1 MPLASVLAQLH
12 TALDRPRRPRPRNR
26 HVVDDDQGV
35 DIEVTARDGQ
45 GVLRTIRGKLGNFS
59 VGDDGWKPGAWVT
72 TIEAP
77 WPSGYDLVKELRALL
92 PRDVPVNARGEGE
105 RKHFPRAAFDLC
117 FGWFR
122 GA

>member
-1 MPLASVLAQLH
+1 MRPLAEQVSAHIQSQKPEIRTNPKRQPEYMPLASVLAQLH

-77 WPSGYDLVKELRALL
+77 WP
-92 PRDVPVNARGEGE
+92 
-105 RKHFPRAAFDLC
+105 
-117 FGWFR
+117 
-122 GA
+122 